1 MKNLEPHLMNLLGE
15 AERRV
20 LELRLCGNQD
30 SVQTKSLVLWERR
43 KRGLKKMLIGFEHAS
58 KYLLVYVLKK
68 ICCKI

>member
-20 LELRLCGNQD
+20 LELRLCSGNQD

-58 KYLLVYVLKK
+58 KYLFAF
-68 ICCKI
+68 